1 MGIVSLILG
10 ILATVFGIFC
20 LVPGISYYGWIGIVL
35 GVAGIVLAALANKKE
50 KKGINTAW
58 FFQSSARFCV
68 RSCSSPASPAIPH
81 WFPLNSYVAKENGA
95 TLPGCAVLLKR
106 EGFPCCP
113 IFIFSA

>member
-50 KKGINTAW
+50 KKGINTAG
-58 FFQSSARFCV
+58 SVCDPVHRL
-68 RSCSSPASPAIPH
+68 RR
-81 WFPLNSYVAKENGA
+81 
-95 TLPGCAVLLKR
+95 LPYR
-106 EGFPCCP
+106 IGFRL
-113 IFIFSA
+113 ILT

>member
-50 KKGINTAW
+50 KKGINTAGLVLSIIGTVLCAIL
-58 FFQSSARFCV
+58 FIACV
-68 RSCSSPASPAIPH
+68 ACHIHPSTVLWLSRSH
-81 WFPLNSYVAKENGA
+81 
-95 TLPGCAVLLKR
+95 
-106 EGFPCCP
+106 
-113 IFIFSA
+113 